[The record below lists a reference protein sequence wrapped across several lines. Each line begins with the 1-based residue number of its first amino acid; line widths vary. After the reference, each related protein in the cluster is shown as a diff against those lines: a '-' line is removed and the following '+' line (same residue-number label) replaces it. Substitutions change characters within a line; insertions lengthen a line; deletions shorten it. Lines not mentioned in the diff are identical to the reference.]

1 MTAVLKVLKIV
12 GKVILWVLA
21 AIFIMIVA
29 ALVCPVSYDINGK
42 KYDKTEFLA
51 KVKLFFG
58 LITLNLSYDENEFE
72 TIIKI
77 LGKTIGL
84 SEKENVSETK
94 EDKSETEELNK
105 KSAKEHSKAV
115 VIKQSKEFSEK
126 NEEYKVAEKQKKP
139 NTVISE
145 PTKKIDENEVRKIK
159 LEDIKEPK
167 CSLESAEVKVKR
179 IKMSEDFAEEEEEIS
194 EKHEKPDF
202 NYFKK
207 MPKEERKELIN
218 AVFKL
223 IKSILRSVKPKDFY
237 AKGTIGLSNPAM
249 TGQIV
254 GALWALNGILNKK
267 IEAEASFEKEIING
281 EIGIRGR
288 IVPAMMLLYILR
300 FITVKPVREIIILLV
315 KGD

>member
-84 SEKENVSETK
+84 SEKENVSET
-94 EDKSETEELNK
+94 EELNEK
-105 KSAKEHSKAV
+105 AAKEHSKAV

-126 NEEYKVAEKQKKP
+126 KEEYKAAEKQKKP

-145 PTKKIDENEVRKIK
+145 PTKKFDENEVRKIK
-159 LEDIKEPK
+159 LEDIKESK
-167 CSLESAEVKVKR
+167 CSLESAEVKVRR
-179 IKMSEDFAEEEEEIS
+179 IKMSEDFAEEEEEFS
-194 EKHEKPDF
+194 EEHEKLDF

-207 MPKEERKELIN
+207 MPKAERKKLIN

-237 AKGTIGLSNPAM
+237 AKGTIGLSDPAM

-300 FITVKPVREIIILLV
+300 FITVKPVRKIIILLV

>member
-115 VIKQSKEFSEK
+115 VIKHSKKFSEK
-126 NEEYKVAEKQKKP
+126 NEEYKAAEKQKKP

-145 PTKKIDENEVRKIK
+145 PTKKFDENEVRKIK

-167 CSLESAEVKVKR
+167 CSLESQTYKNVR
-179 IKMSEDFAEEEEEIS
+179 GFCG
-194 EKHEKPDF
+194 
-202 NYFKK
+202 
-207 MPKEERKELIN
+207 R
-218 AVFKL
+218 
-223 IKSILRSVKPKDFY
+223 
-237 AKGTIGLSNPAM
+237 
-249 TGQIV
+249 
-254 GALWALNGILNKK
+254 
-267 IEAEASFEKEIING
+267 
-281 EIGIRGR
+281 RGR
-288 IVPAMMLLYILR
+288 N
-300 FITVKPVREIIILLV
+300 FREA
-315 KGD
+315 